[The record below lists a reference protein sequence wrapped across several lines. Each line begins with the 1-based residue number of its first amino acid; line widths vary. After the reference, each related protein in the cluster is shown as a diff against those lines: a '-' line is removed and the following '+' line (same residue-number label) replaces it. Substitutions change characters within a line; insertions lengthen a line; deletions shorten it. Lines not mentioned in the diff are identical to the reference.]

1 MIRITCE
8 TLHTLALEE
17 LTEFQGGL
25 KIRDE
30 SDIEKIRKSITDY
43 GFATPFFIWRNDA
56 TNYVLDGH
64 GGVKA
69 LQTMQHTGEIIPPLP
84 VVYVDCK
91 DESAAR
97 NLLLRINS
105 TYGSMTADTVRDFIK
120 DLNIAIEDIRLPSGT
135 IDLAPLEKKTQDITK
150 RTLREQFLVPP
161 FSVLDTRQGYWQDR
175 KKQWKSIGIKSE
187 EGRDN
192 KMLSHLKKNAE
203 KVNGAANTLTEL
215 SIFDPVLCETMY
227 TWFCTPDGK
236 VLDPFAG
243 GSVRGIVASYKQ
255 MEYTGFDI
263 RPEQIAANEKQLY
276 ICNGNKHTPR
286 WICCDSL
293 KMDTQLNESDH
304 YDFLFSCPPYAD
316 LETYSDIEGDIS
328 NMDYPRFMQTYREII
343 RKACAYLKDN
353 RFAVFVVGEVRNK
366 KTGAYYNFVPDTI
379 KAFEDAGLTYY
390 NEIILLNVAGGKAY
404 TAGHDAK
411 QSRKIAKVHQNIL
424 AFVKGDADKAAK
436 IHENVLVFLKGNSK
450 QANADLGDFAAD
462 NCILPDLYS

>member
-64 GGVKA
+64 GRVKA
-69 LQTMQHTGEIIPPLP
+69 LKAMQQAGEIIPPLP

-105 TYGSMTADTVRDFIK
+105 TYGLMTADSVRDFIK
-120 DLNIAIEDIRLPSGT
+120 DLNIAIEDIRLPCGT
-135 IDLAPLEKKTQDITK
+135 IDLSSLEKKTQDITK

-227 TWFCTPDGK
+227 TWFCKPDGK

-276 ICNGNKHTPR
+276 ICEGNRYAPR

-293 KMDTQLNESDH
+293 KMDTQLNESDR

-343 RKACAYLKDN
+343 RKACTYLKDN